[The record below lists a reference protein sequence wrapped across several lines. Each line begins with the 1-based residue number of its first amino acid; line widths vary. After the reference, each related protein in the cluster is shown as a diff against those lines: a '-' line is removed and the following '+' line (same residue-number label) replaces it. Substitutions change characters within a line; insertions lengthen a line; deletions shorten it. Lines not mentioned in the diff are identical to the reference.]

1 MNDSRWFYL
10 AVALAVPV
18 IGCGS
23 SDGLFASGGTAGAGG
38 AGGGAAG
45 AGGSGGGC
53 DTQSCNEPPP
63 AGCADEFSVLNYESQ
78 GICWEGA
85 CKYPSSSITCDAP
98 PPPACNA
105 DGSLRTYSSI
115 GTCAD
120 GTCSYQ
126 PMDADCGAAGCC
138 EDHCCELEPSNAD
151 TLGPLEQN
159 GLVIS
164 APQGTF
170 NTSTD
175 CITPSVLG
183 DCKVVAPAGSPE
195 VCVCRADEL
204 TINSLTIAGK

>member
-1 MNDSRWFYL
+1 M
-10 AVALAVPV
+10 
-18 IGCGS
+18 
-23 SDGLFASGGTAGAGG
+23 
-38 AGGGAAG
+38 
-45 AGGSGGGC
+45 
-53 DTQSCNEPPP
+53 
-63 AGCADEFSVLNYESQ
+63 LNYESQ

-85 CKYPSSSITCDAP
+85 CKYPSTTTTCDAP

-120 GTCSYQ
+120 GACSYQ

-164 APQGTF
+164 TPQGTF
-170 NTSTD
+170 DTSTD
-175 CITPSVLG
+175 CITPSLLG